1 MWVKNSIRVI
11 PEMIAALS
19 RTYFSS
25 LQPDKFPISF
35 LLRSGFSSYKDKM
48 IFKYSCK
55 LRDFLN
61 LRRSF
66 LFRISKISFTMNSSH
81 NFSYFLSPYNAE
93 LSCFCGRRSRFGT
106 VSCFLLQIVSHYS
119 SFART
124 VTKTEICSS
133 VLLNTDSHI

>member
-1 MWVKNSIRVI
+1 MWVENSIRVI
-11 PEMIAALS
+11 SEMIAALS

-66 LFRISKISFTMNSSH
+66 LFRIPKISFTMNSSH
-81 NFSYFLSPYNAE
+81 DFSYSLSPYNAE
-93 LSCFCGRRSRFGT
+93 LSCFCGRQRRFGT
-106 VSCFLLQIVSHYS
+106 RSCSLLPYYTT
-119 SFART
+119 FRART

-133 VLLNTDSHI
+133 VLFK